1 MAKRP
6 NPMDDAEVV
15 RQMELLE
22 GVVPSDVT
30 LPEQGDLTDQDQAML
45 ERHRAMEQ
53 MLDNAYNDKV
63 PVEEMLE
70 RVREQH
76 RETQRIAQESL
87 SPLTK
92 TGLSDLVPTL
102 DTLRNS
108 PETSGNLLSGMFDGL
123 GAVGTAFKELGKGL
137 FGAATGKPME
147 DEKPTIFDTSRFT
160 SEEIEDQFKKIEAM
174 ETSEVQTP
182 TVQAPNR
189 QAKQAKIE
197 PDQLADMAQKKSEEL
212 GTSFLTETNAPEIF
226 AGMNDPQQMSLQ
238 KIEQILERLP
248 QRIASEIARL

>member
-1 MAKRP
+1 MSKRP
-6 NPMDDAEVV
+6 MPEDEAEIV

-22 GVVPSDVT
+22 GVAPSDVT

-53 MLDNAYNDKV
+53 MLDDAYKDKV

-70 RVREQH
+70 RARERH

-87 SPLTK
+87 SPLTE

-102 DTLRNS
+102 DTLRNL
-108 PETSGNLLSGMFDGL
+108 PETSGNLLSNMFDGL
-123 GAVGTAFKELGKGL
+123 GAVGTAFKGLGKGL

-147 DEKPTIFDTSRFT
+147 NEKPTIFDTSRFT

-174 ETSEVQTP
+174 DTSEVQAP
-182 TVQAPNR
+182 T
-189 QAKQAKIE
+189 
-197 PDQLADMAQKKSEEL
+197 AQKTDRSEKVARLAEDAVKKTGKEIFSAADAPELFAATSFSSDNDGTRKIIELLETLPSRISEEL
-212 GTSFLTETNAPEIF
+212 KA
-226 AGMNDPQQMSLQ
+226 
-238 KIEQILERLP
+238 
-248 QRIASEIARL
+248 